1 MVSWVTSSLKRVG
14 NMGCG
19 MSVCASVCLC
29 SFLLWQ
35 PVGVV
40 VMACFSLSWCYRLIG
55 LGLVCGCAELGLFV
69 SWLVLR
75 GNFSV
80 TLLGLVSWFGLVS
93 GSGSG
98 FWLGRVVLVCLSL
111 G

>member
-40 VMACFSLSWCYRLIG
+40 VMACFSLGWCNRFIG

-75 GNFSV
+75 GDFSV
-80 TLLGLVSWFGLVS
+80 ALLGLV
-93 GSGSG
+93 SGSG
-98 FWLGRVVLVCLSL
+98 FWLGRVVLVFLSL